1 MLLAL
6 DVGNTQTVLGVF
18 EGEKL
23 RGMWRIATDPV
34 RTADELALTVGAIL
48 RHGGYER
55 AAIRR
60 VVVGSVVPP
69 VTDPICRMSR
79 ILFGADPLLVDARL
93 RLNVALGVREPG
105 RVGADRLANACA
117 ARALHGAPV
126 LVVDLG
132 TATTF
137 DVVDAAGSYVGG
149 VIMPGLRT
157 GAESL
162 VQRTSRLPRVD
173 LVVPTPVIGHDT
185 DEAMRSGILWGNAMA
200 IDGFV
205 RRIRRELGS
214 EAFVVA
220 TGGDAPIVIPLTET
234 VTVVEPHLTLIGLRL
249 IHELNAG

>member
-6 DVGNTQTVLGVF
+6 DIGNTQTVLGVF
-18 EGEKL
+18 EGERL

-55 AAIRR
+55 ASVRK

-69 VTDPICRMSR
+69 VTGPVCQMAET
-79 ILFGADPLLVDARL
+79 LFGVAPLLVSSTL
-93 RLNVALGVREPG
+93 RLNVTLAVREPAQ
-105 RVGADRLANACA
+105 VGADRIANACA
-117 ARALHGAPV
+117 ARALHGVPV
-126 LVVDLG
+126 VVVDLG

-137 DVVDAAGSYVGG
+137 DVISAEGAYQGG

-157 GAESL
+157 AAESL
-162 VQRTSRLPRVD
+162 VRRTSRLPRVD
-173 LVVPTPVIGHDT
+173 LVTPTPLIGRDT
-185 DEAMRSGILWGNAMA
+185 EEAMRSGLLWGTAIA

-205 RRIRRELGS
+205 RRIRKELGG

-220 TGGDAPIVIPLTET
+220 TGGDAPVVIPLTET
-234 VTVVEPHLTLIGLRL
+234 VTLVEPHLTLIGLRL